1 MWDQIISGRSWCI
14 KKHFV
19 LEDYNM
25 KGKNKYTEQKTLGNV
40 NSVVWNSL
48 FVISTEFHSLR
59 VLNIWQIFERPVP
72 EQYFVYSVDGSV
84 LGIWSAV

>member
-1 MWDQIISGRSWCI
+1 MER
-14 KKHFV
+14 K
-19 LEDYNM
+19 M
-25 KGKNKYTEQKTLGNV
+25 LGNE

-48 FVISTEFHSLR
+48 FVISTEFPSLK
-59 VLNIWQIFERPVP
+59 VLNIWQMFGRPVP